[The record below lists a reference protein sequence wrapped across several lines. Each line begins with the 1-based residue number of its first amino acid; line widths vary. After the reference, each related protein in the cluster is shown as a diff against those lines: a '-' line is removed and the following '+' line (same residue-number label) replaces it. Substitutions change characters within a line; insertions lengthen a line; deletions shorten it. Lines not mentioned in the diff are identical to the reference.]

1 MNWNEIKITTN
12 KEGVEV
18 LTAELLNI
26 GISGIQIQDADD
38 FNRFLEGTEVYWD
51 YVDES
56 LMYLKNC
63 DTQVILY
70 IEDNEKGADTL
81 TSLKLLLNELKKEG
95 KYGSLEIT
103 LNNLKEED
111 WENNWKQYFKP
122 FTIGKKFLIKPSWED
137 VDNKDGRKII
147 EIDPGMSFGTGT
159 HETTSMCL
167 ELIESID
174 MKGKNVI
181 DLGCGSGIL
190 SIGALLTGA
199 EHLTCVD
206 IDKNSIKVARE
217 NIEKNDF
224 SDDKFELF
232 LGDIISDKELR
243 EKIGFKKY
251 DIILANIVADVLK
264 AMSGIFGDFLTDNGI
279 LVVSGIIAPRKDEV
293 LDKISEN
300 GFKLIK
306 DYQKGDW
313 VCAIFER
320 N

>member
-18 LTAELLNI
+18 LTAELMNI
-26 GISGIQIQDADD
+26 GITGIQIQDCDD
-38 FNRFLEGTEVYWD
+38 FNRFLEGTEIYWD
-51 YVDES
+51 YVDED

-63 DTQVILY
+63 ETQVILY
-70 IEDNEKGADTL
+70 IEDSEKGADTL
-81 TSLKLLLNELKKEG
+81 SALKLLLNRLKKEE

-103 LNNLKEED
+103 MNNLKEED
-111 WENNWKQYFKP
+111 WENNWKKYFKP
-122 FTIGKKFLIKPSWED
+122 FNVGNKFLIKPTWETA
-137 VDNKDGRKII
+137 DNKDGRKII

-174 MKGKNVI
+174 IKGKNVL

-190 SIGALLTGA
+190 SIGALLMDA

-206 IDKNSIKVARE
+206 IDPNSIKVARE
-217 NIEKNDF
+217 NVENNGF
-224 SDDKFELF
+224 SDNKFDLF
-232 LGDIISDKELR
+232 LGDIISDRELR

-264 AMSGIFGDFLTDNGI
+264 AMSGIFADFLKDNA
-279 LVVSGIIAPRKDEV
+279 LLAVSGIIAERKDEV
-293 LDKISEN
+293 LDAIKEK

-313 VCAIFER
+313 VCAVFER
-320 N
+320 I

>member
-18 LTAELLNI
+18 LTAQLLNI
-26 GISGIQIQDADD
+26 GISGIQILDSDD
-38 FNRFLEGTEVYWD
+38 FNQFLEGTEIYWD
-51 YVDES
+51 YVDED
-56 LMYLKNC
+56 LMYLKDC

-70 IEDNEKGADTL
+70 IEDNEKGSDIL
-81 TSLKLLLNELKKEG
+81 NSLKTLLNELKKEG

-103 LNNLKEED
+103 MNNLKEED

-122 FTIGKKFLIKPSWED
+122 FTIGEKFYIKPSWENIEND
-137 VDNKDGRKII
+137 EDRKII

-167 ELIESID
+167 ELIESVD
-174 MKGKNVI
+174 MKGKNVL

-190 SIGALLTGA
+190 SIGALLMEA
-199 EHLTCVD
+199 SHLTLVD
-206 IDKNSIKVARE
+206 IDENSMKIAKE
-217 NIEKNDF
+217 NVEKNNF
-224 SDDKFELF
+224 YEDKFDLF
-232 LGDIISDKELR
+232 LGDIISDTKLR

-264 AMSGIFGDFLTDNGI
+264 GMSGIFGDFLKDNGL
-279 LVVSGIIAPRKDEV
+279 LVVSGIISPRKDEV
-293 LDKISEN
+293 LDTIKEK
-300 GFKLIK
+300 GFKLLK
-306 DYQKGDW
+306 NYQKGDW

-320 N
+320 I